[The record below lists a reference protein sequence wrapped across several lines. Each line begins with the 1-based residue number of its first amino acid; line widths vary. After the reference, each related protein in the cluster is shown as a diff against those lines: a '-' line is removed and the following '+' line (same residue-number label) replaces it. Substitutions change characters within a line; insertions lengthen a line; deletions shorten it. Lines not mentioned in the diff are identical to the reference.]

1 MDVRIK
7 ELIAVGASVTANC
20 KPCLEY
26 HVGKAREHGASDQE
40 ILAAVGVGKA
50 VRKGAAGKMDQQIAT
65 LSGSDASGGAQCGGG
80 AADQGC
86 NLGD

>member
-1 MDVRIK
+1 MDCRTK

-20 KPCLEY
+20 QPCLEY

-40 ILAAVGVGKA
+40 IVEAVGIGKV
-50 VRKGAAGKMDQQIAT
+50 VRKGAAGKMDQHMAT
-65 LSGSDASGGAQCGGG
+65 LLEGATPCENAS
-80 AADQGC
+80 DQGC